1 MTDQSGRFRI
11 NRVAES
17 TGIPEATLRAWER
30 RYQIPKPSRTP
41 SGYRLYSSDD
51 VAQVRKMRELCEAGV
66 SPADAAKEI
75 MLAHAD
81 VKLPKDARP
90 RREPVASK
98 VEGRVAAREQNGE
111 ASAGEARLM
120 EVVAPEHTN
129 TAGVLSL
136 SSAVHLMERA
146 ATVAAARAARSAAI
160 VVASGSVHLLVPVAT
175 GELIE
180 AVARLVQSREDSL
193 AVDVELS
200 LENVRTGKREH
211 VARSTFLL
219 VPLEP
224 ERA

>member
-75 MLAHAD
+75 MLAGAD
-81 VKLPKDARP
+81 VRVPKDSRGK
-90 RREPVASK
+90 RDLGASK
-98 VEGRVAAREQNGE
+98 VEARGSAREQDRD
-111 ASAGEARLM
+111 ASAAEARLT

-136 SSAVHLMERA
+136 SSAVNLMERA
-146 ATVAAARAARSAAI
+146 ATVAAARGARSAAI
-160 VVASGSVHLLVPVAT
+160 VVASGSVHLLVPVTT

-180 AVARLVQSREDSL
+180 AVARLVQSREDSI

-200 LENVRTGKREH
+200 LENVRSGKREH